1 MSSSDSSM
9 NLTGMALLVLLVLLV
24 ANLAISIYVATKV
37 RHAGAEEDY
46 QMIDKRFG
54 KDLNK
59 R

>member
-9 NLTGMALLVLLVLLV
+9 NLMGMALLVLLV

-37 RHAGAEEDY
+37 RHTGAEEDY
-46 QMIDKRFG
+46 AMTDKRFG